1 VVLACSILGSQ
12 IGGEANKLS
21 SNISIEDVDI
31 KEVYLFFGF
40 ICLFGFFLCAVA
52 QSFLRQNLNLRM

>member
-1 VVLACSILGSQ
+1 MVALACSILGSR

-31 KEVYLFFGF
+31 KEVYLFVW
-40 ICLFGFFLCAVA
+40 FFSMCSA